1 MFGTVRDRERSVR
14 ARVKRRRNSAPIAT
28 VGDYD
33 IVQRGVRQALIEAV
47 LVVKALPR
55 PSLAGVRLIVAR
67 VATLTLVVEV
77 LTEVRIAVVAL
88 TMVRT
93 SVASNAVP
101 EALSWRRHLPRIDRK
116 LLLGLGLG
124 LLRCVLKSLL
134 LRGLLTLRY
143 LLTSGNLDWQ
153 SRAAIDQRARSE
165 LARDRSNWRTDPGSS
180 LIRRLSREKRGVSCG
195 RRGLDTP
202 DAARNLRRRLSGHRL
217 SSSERIEDV
226 IRPRCAGKELVLS
239 GGRAGRQQ
247 SQAGKNAEAIDNGKH
262 D

>member
-28 VGDYD
+28 VGDHD

-116 LLLGLGLG
+116 LLVGLG

-143 LLTSGNLDWQ
+143 LLTSGNLDRQ
-153 SRAAIDQRARSE
+153 SRAAIDQRARGE
-165 LARDRSNWRTDPGSS
+165 LARDRSDWRTDPGSG
-180 LIRRLSREKRGVSCG
+180 LIRRLSGEKRGISCG
-195 RRGLDTP
+195 RRSLDTP

-226 IRPRCAGKELVLS
+226 IRPRCAGEELVLS